1 MGGLGEELRISQTA
15 CILEEFVGDIY
26 RQLRRT
32 AGEVQFNRGSQH
44 GFVKGK
50 SSQTNDYFL
59 K

>member
-1 MGGLGEELRISQTA
+1 MGRLEEKLRISYTA
-15 CILEEFVGDIY
+15 CILEEFLGDIY

-50 SSQTNDYFL
+50 SSQTNDCFL